1 MKSSDGSIIEVAIK
15 APKLG
20 AEGHED
26 AVIDFYKEA
35 KTSISLKHEN
45 IVRCLGLSK
54 QQNELPHLLFEFMT
68 HGSLDIILESHRTK
82 NSPHEQHIKLTKVS
96 SLLPFKMQLTTTFY
110 WPWRT
115 QGRKLII
122 LKSGRQS

>member
-1 MKSSDGSIIEVAIK
+1 MTSSDGSIIEVAIK

-26 AVIDFYKEA
+26 AVMDFYNEA

-82 NSPHEQHIKLTKVS
+82 NSPHEQPTKLSKVS
-96 SLLPFKMQLTTTFY
+96 SLLCV
-110 WPWRT
+110 
-115 QGRKLII
+115 
-122 LKSGRQS
+122 S